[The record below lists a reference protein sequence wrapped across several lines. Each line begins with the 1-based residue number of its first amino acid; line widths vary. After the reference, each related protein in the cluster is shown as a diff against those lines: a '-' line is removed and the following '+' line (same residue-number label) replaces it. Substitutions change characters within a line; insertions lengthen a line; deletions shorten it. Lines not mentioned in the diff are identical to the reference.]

1 MLFMLVTVSEDVRT
15 VLGKP
20 QVAELRAKLR
30 ICVAYI
36 LNAVYED
43 GRRTG
48 LGKPQVAELQPHAPV
63 GEGDALEE
71 GAVAVGQQ
79 ALLVLGE
86 DLGENGVTHVVGH
99 HVGCFDP

>member
-1 MLFMLVTVSEDVRT
+1 MLLRLVTVYEDVRT
-15 VLGKP
+15 ALGEP
-20 QVAELRAKLR
+20 E
-30 ICVAYI
+30 
-36 LNAVYED
+36 
-43 GRRTG
+43 
-48 LGKPQVAELQPHAPV
+48 VAELQPHPPV

-86 DLGENGVTHVVGH
+86 DLSEDRVTHVMSH

>member
-1 MLFMLVTVSEDVRT
+1 MLVT
-15 VLGKP
+15 
-20 QVAELRAKLR
+20 
-30 ICVAYI
+30 
-36 LNAVYED
+36 VYED

-48 LGKPQVAELQPHAPV
+48 LGKPEVAKLQPHPPV

-86 DLGENGVTHVVGH
+86 DLGEDRVTHVVGH
-99 HVGCFDP
+99 HVGRFDP